1 MKFKV
6 LPCLI
11 VIFAFAS
18 AIFAQIPPTPTPTR
32 ERVII
37 VGERNNNSTSV
48 PNESDEPRKTIIV
61 TNNLPAPTPKATPRP
76 IPTTSTYNNISK
88 ATMSFGQIKSKI
100 AEAKREMQNNTKPT
114 AMTDSFLVT
123 DVIQIAF
130 LNWNNGQLDY
140 VSMLKTDFLSRE
152 SEFSTVAKSGT
163 PVTIRTIRGN
173 GVNTPVVILDDKN
186 RTHLPLLVQYPREE
200 NGRLIEMAYY
210 VSTHPGLVTPEIV
223 NAGKFYLRNVIDTAR
238 EKLRQKGIFIQPKVA
253 DIAERLALV
262 EHVDHQR
269 FFNEYQPT
277 IYNDVYTLFALNEG
291 GTYRYAISSAGAGGV
306 AQMIPATY
314 RMVRGRYYQ
323 VGLMPD
329 FIEGMRDHVN
339 AAQAMLLYMQMTWT
353 DLLASPTIYAALESG
368 IATQEDLMAAGYN
381 SNPAKLPRY
390 VSRGGEN
397 WRNLIPRETKIYLQ
411 IYASTEQYAPIEAR
425 TK

>member
-11 VIFAFAS
+11 VIFACVATVV
-18 AIFAQIPPTPTPTR
+18 AQIPPTPTPTR

-37 VGERNNNSTSV
+37 VGSGSENNNNS
-48 PNESDEPRKTIIV
+48 SDKSNEPRKTVVV
-61 TNNLPAPTPKATPRP
+61 TNTLPALTPQATPRP
-76 IPTTSTYNNISK
+76 APTTKPSTSTGK
-88 ATMSFGQIKSKI
+88 MMSFAQIKSKI
-100 AEAKREMQNNTKPT
+100 AEAKREMQNDTKQT
-114 AMTDSFLVT
+114 ALGDSFLVT
-123 DVIQIAF
+123 DIIRIAF
-130 LNWNNGQLDY
+130 HNWNDGKLDY
-140 VSMLKTDFLSRE
+140 VSMLKTDFLSRNTD
-152 SEFSTVAKSGT
+152 FSSVSRSGT

-173 GVNTPVVILDDKN
+173 GVNTPVIIMDDRN
-186 RTHLPLLVQYPREE
+186 RAHLPLLVQYPREE
-200 NGRLIEMAYY
+200 NGRLVEMAYY
-210 VSTHPGLVTPEIV
+210 VSTHPGLVTPEIF
-223 NAGKFYLRNVIDTAR
+223 NAGRFYLRNVIDTAR

-314 RMVRGRYYQ
+314 RMVRSRYYQ

-329 FIEGMRDHVN
+329 FIEGMRDHIN

-353 DLLASPTIYAALESG
+353 DLLASPTIYAALETG

-390 VSRGGEN
+390 VSRGGAN

-411 IYASTEQYAPIEAR
+411 IYASTEQYAPIEPR

>member
-11 VIFAFAS
+11 VLFAFSTAV
-18 AIFAQIPPTPTPTR
+18 FAQIPPTPTPTR

-37 VGERNNNSTSV
+37 VGGEKDEIVAPT
-48 PNESDEPRKTIIV
+48 PTEPRKTIIV
-61 TNNLPAPTPKATPRP
+61 TNNLPKPQPSPQTTPRP
-76 IPTTSTYNNISK
+76 IPESSTNTNTGR
-88 ATMSFGQIKSKI
+88 AAMSFGQIKSKI
-100 AEAKREMQNNTKPT
+100 AEAKREMQNNMKQT
-114 AMTDSFLVT
+114 AMGDSFLAT
-123 DVIQIAF
+123 EIIQIAF
-130 LNWNNGQLDY
+130 HNWNNGKLDY
-140 VSMLKTDFLSRE
+140 VSMLKTEFLSRN
-152 SEFSTVAKSGT
+152 SEFSTVSRNGT

-186 RTHLPLLVQYPREE
+186 RAHLPLLVQYPREE
-200 NGRLIEMAYY
+200 NGELIEMAYY
-210 VSTHPGLVTPEIV
+210 VSTHPGLVTPEVV
-223 NAGKFYLRNVIDTAR
+223 NAGRFYLRNVIDTAR
-238 EKLRQKGIFIQPKVA
+238 ERLRQKGIYIQPKVA

-314 RMVRGRYYQ
+314 RMVRSRYYQ

-329 FIEGMRDHVN
+329 FIAGMRDHVN

-353 DLLASPTIYAALESG
+353 DLLASPTIYAALETG

-390 VSRGGEN
+390 VSRGGAN
-397 WRNLIPRETKIYLQ
+397 WRTLIPRETKIYLQ
-411 IYASTEQYAPIEAR
+411 IYASTEQYVPSEPR

>member
-6 LPCLI
+6 LPCFIVILAFTS
-11 VIFAFAS
+11 VIFA
-18 AIFAQIPPTPTPTR
+18 QVPPTPTPTR

-37 VGERNNNSTSV
+37 VGGDRNDNLDKSEKSRNTV
-48 PNESDEPRKTIIV
+48 VV
-61 TNNLPAPTPKATPRP
+61 TNNLPKPTPISTPRP
-76 IPTTSTYNNISK
+76 TTPIYTNTSR
-88 ATMSFGQIKSKI
+88 AAMSFGEIKSKI
-100 AEAKREMQNNTKPT
+100 AEAKREMQNNTKQT
-114 AMTDSFLVT
+114 AMGDSFLVT

-130 LNWNNGQLDY
+130 HNWTTGKLDY
-140 VSMLKTDFLSRE
+140 VSMLKSDFLSRDTD
-152 SEFSTVAKSGT
+152 FSSVSRNGT
-163 PVTIRTIRGN
+163 PVTVRTIRGN
-173 GVNTPVVILDDKN
+173 GVNTPIIILDDKN

-210 VSTHPGLVTPEIV
+210 VSTHPGLVTPETV
-223 NAGKFYLRNVIDTAR
+223 NAGRFYLRNVIDTAR
-238 EKLRQKGIFIQPKVA
+238 EKLRLKGIFIQPKVA

-314 RMVRGRYYQ
+314 RMVRSRYYQ

-339 AAQAMLLYMQMTWT
+339 AAQAMLLYMQMTWL

-390 VSRGGEN
+390 VSRGGAG
-397 WRNLIPRETKIYLQ
+397 WRELIPRETKIYLQ
-411 IYASTEQYAPIEAR
+411 IYASTEQYAPIEPR

>member
-6 LPCLI
+6 LSCLI
-11 VIFAFAS
+11 VIFVFAGS
-18 AIFAQIPPTPTPTR
+18 VFAQVAPTPTPTR

-37 VGERNNNSTSV
+37 VGGGDRTNNDSKDI
-48 PNESDEPRKTIIV
+48 SDESRKTVIV
-61 TNNLPAPTPKATPRP
+61 TNNLPKPTPVSTPTPRP
-76 IPTTSTYNNISK
+76 TAPSYTNTGK
-88 ATMSFGQIKSKI
+88 TMSFAQIKSKI
-100 AEAKREMQNNTKPT
+100 AQAKREMQNTTKPT
-114 AMTDSFLVT
+114 AMSDSFLVT

-130 LNWNNGQLDY
+130 HNWNDGRLDY
-140 VSMLKTDFLSRE
+140 VSMLKTDFLSRDTDFT
-152 SEFSTVAKSGT
+152 SVSKNGI

-173 GVNTPVVILDDKN
+173 GVNTPVIIMDDKN

-200 NGRLIEMAYY
+200 GGRLIEMAYY
-210 VSTHPGLVTPEIV
+210 VSTHPGLVTPEVV

-262 EHVDHQR
+262 EHVDHWR
-269 FFNEYQPT
+269 FFNEHQPN

-306 AQMIPATY
+306 AQMIPSTY
-314 RMVRGRYYQ
+314 RIVRSRYYQ

-329 FIEGMRDHVN
+329 FIEGMRDHIN
-339 AAQAMLLYMQMTWT
+339 AGQAMLLYMQMTWN
-353 DLLASPTIYAALESG
+353 DLLASPTVYAALESG

-390 VSRGGEN
+390 IKRGGEN

-411 IYASTEQYAPIEAR
+411 IYASTEQYVPIETR

>member
-18 AIFAQIPPTPTPTR
+18 AVFAQIPPTPTPTR

-37 VGERNNNSTSV
+37 VGEGNNNSNSA
-48 PNESDEPRKTIIV
+48 PNEPRKTVVV
-61 TNNLPAPTPKATPRP
+61 TDPQPKPTPVPTPMPRP
-76 IPTTSTYNNISK
+76 IPNNTNAGK
-88 ATMSFGQIKSKI
+88 TMSFGEIKSKI

-114 AMTDSFLVT
+114 AMTDSFLIT

-130 LNWNNGQLDY
+130 YNWNTKKLDY
-140 VSMLKTDFLSRE
+140 VSMLKPDFLTRDGI
-152 SEFSTVAKSGT
+152 FSTVSKNGT
-163 PVTIRTIRGN
+163 PVTVRTIRGN
-173 GVNTPVVILDDKN
+173 GVNTPVIISDKYN
-186 RTHLPLLVQYPREE
+186 RTQLPLLVQYPREE
-200 NGRLIEMAYY
+200 GGRLVEMAYY
-210 VSTHPGLVTPEIV
+210 VSTHPGLVTPEV
-223 NAGKFYLRNVIDTAR
+223 VSAGRFYLRNVIDTAR
-238 EKLRQKGIFIQPKVA
+238 EKLRKKGIFIQPKVA

-314 RMVRGRYYQ
+314 RMVRSRYYQ
-323 VGLMPD
+323 VPLMPD

-353 DLLASPTIYAALESG
+353 DLLASPTIYAALETG

-390 VSRGGEN
+390 VSRGGAS